1 MNANPLQISLFAEV
15 AGAYAASP
23 CGVLDNDALYATV
36 AAHIGASPEAM
47 DARAPIGRA
56 GVPRS
61 TVKRRIRWYQQTL
74 KQLGI
79 IEHVPG
85 ERGVWQLSENAGKY
99 LHRAANGVTL
109 VAFSTDLGVAI
120 WGSHQDVFRQINEPI
135 ALCISSPPYPLRK
148 ARAYGGPDERQ
159 YVDFICGALEPI
171 VRSLI
176 PGGSI
181 VLNVSGDVFE
191 PKKPSRS
198 LYLERLVLALNDR
211 LGLSLMDRI
220 PWVNYSKPPAPTY
233 WACVNRVQLTT
244 AYEPLYWFTNDP
256 DKVRSDN
263 RRVLEAHTARHQR
276 LMASGG
282 DGRLAT
288 YGDGAYHIRPDSF
301 GRVTT
306 GKIPRNVIERGH
318 VCSDTAAYRR
328 HAQALGMP
336 THGAMQPTSIPDFF
350 IRLLTQPDD
359 LVVDPFGGTVKTGL
373 AAERLGRRW
382 LVTEWMLEYL
392 RGAAEMFR
400 GYAGFG
406 MNGGLSA
413 MRPPSLCTDGLK
425 VDTIV

>member
-1 MNANPLQISLFAEV
+1 MNAQPQQISLFAEI
-15 AGAYAASP
+15 ASAYAASP
-23 CGVLDNDALYATV
+23 GGVLDNESLYSTV
-36 AAHIGASPEAM
+36 AVRIGTTPEAM
-47 DARAPIGRA
+47 DTRTPIGRA

-85 ERGVWQLSENAGKY
+85 ERGVWQLSENAGKD
-99 LHRAANGVTL
+99 LHRAASGVTL
-109 VAFSTDLGVAI
+109 VAFSTELGIAI
-120 WGSHQDVFRQINEPI
+120 WGNHQDVFRQINEPI
-135 ALCISSPPYPLRK
+135 TLCISSPPYPLRK

-159 YVDFICGALEPI
+159 YVDFICEALKPI
-171 VRSLI
+171 VRNLVA
-176 PGGSI
+176 GGSI
-181 VLNVSGDVFE
+181 VVSLSGDVFE

-211 LGLSLMDRI
+211 LGLALMDRI

-256 DKVRSDN
+256 DRARSDN

-276 LMASGG
+276 LMAVGG
-282 DGRLAT
+282 EGRLAT
-288 YGDGAYHIRPDSF
+288 YGDGANRIRPDSF

-306 GKIPRNVIERGH
+306 GRIPRNVIERGH
-318 VCSDTAAYRR
+318 ACGDTRAYRR
-328 HAQALGMP
+328 HAQALGLP
-336 THGAMQPTSIPDFF
+336 IHGAMQPTSIPDFF

-392 RGAAEMFR
+392 RGAAELFP
-400 GYAGFG
+400 GFPG
-406 MNGGLSA
+406 FEMNNVLHDVGSA
-413 MRPPSLCTDGLK
+413 A
-425 VDTIV
+425 

>member
-1 MNANPLQISLFAEV
+1 MKSTPSLQISLFAEV
-15 AGAYAASP
+15 AGVYAESYG
-23 CGVLDNDALYATV
+23 GVLDNDSLYSKV
-36 AAHIGASPEAM
+36 AARIGTTPGAL
-47 DARAPIGRA
+47 DVLTPIGRA

-61 TVKRRIRWYQQTL
+61 TAKRKIRWYQQTL
-74 KQLGI
+74 KQLGV
-79 IEHVPG
+79 IEHAG
-85 ERGVWQLSENAGKY
+85 KRGVWRLSENAGKD
-99 LHRAANGVTL
+99 LHRAATGIKL
-109 VAFSTDLGVAI
+109 VAFSTELGIAI
-120 WGSHQDVFRQINEPI
+120 WGNHQDVFRQINEPI

-159 YVDFICGALEPI
+159 YVDFICEALAPI
-171 VRSLI
+171 VRNLV
-176 PGGSI
+176 PGGSV
-181 VLNVSGDVFE
+181 VLNLSGDVFE

-198 LYLERLVLALNDR
+198 LYLERVVLALNDR
-211 LGLSLMDRI
+211 LGLALMDRI

-256 DKVRSDN
+256 DRVRSDN

-282 DGRLAT
+282 EGRLAT
-288 YGDGAYHIRPDSF
+288 YGDGAYHIRPDAF

-306 GKIPRNVIERGH
+306 GRIPRNVIERGH
-318 VCSDTAAYRR
+318 ACGDTMAYRR
-328 HAQALGMP
+328 HAKAMGLP
-336 THGAMQPTSIPDFF
+336 THGAMQPTTIPDFF
-350 IRLLTQPDD
+350 IRLLTQPDE

-400 GYAGFG
+400 GFAGFG
-406 MNGGLSA
+406 LHPA
-413 MRPPSLCTDGLK
+413 MS
-425 VDTIV
+425 VVSVS